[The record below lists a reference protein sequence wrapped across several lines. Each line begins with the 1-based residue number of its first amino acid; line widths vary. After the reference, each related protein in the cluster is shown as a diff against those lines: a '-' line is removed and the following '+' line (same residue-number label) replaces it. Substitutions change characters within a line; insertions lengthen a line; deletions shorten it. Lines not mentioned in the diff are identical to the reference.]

1 MEPVKSSAAA
11 ARSDEKAELE
21 RVLSSEMFR
30 RSPALRSFL
39 SYVGRECFHEPQRH
53 IKEYEIAVEALGR
66 GASFDPSKDS
76 IVRVEASKLR
86 RRLEQYYA
94 TTGTSHSVQVRLP
107 HSGYMPAFKWARN
120 GENGIDLAATGE
132 AQPADGPQPGNGA
145 QGPGLSRPDGWVDE
159 HSASASDSHSE
170 THRPLARTWVLNR
183 RTVVACAVGVLLLG
197 LGALLFS
204 QHRAVRPLTSHGTTG
219 ASLPAGGSG
228 ATAPVDPALRPDELR
243 IAVGASTSGYM
254 DSRGSVWLGDRY
266 FTGGERVYRPDRR
279 ILRTLDPILYQNARQ
294 GNFRYDI
301 PLKPGVYELHLHFA
315 EILHI
320 ETQDSGTEA
329 DRRFDIE
336 LNGKPLLSSFDISL
350 DTPGSNTADE
360 RVFKDISPAQDGYVH
375 LAFRA
380 SFDQALLSG
389 LELLP
394 ATAGTARPIRIL
406 AGPQIQRDHQGRLWG
421 ADRYFFG
428 GHLIRPL
435 APPTQGTEDPSLFI
449 WERFGNFSYFIPVAD
464 GRYVTLRFAELRR
477 VGTTEPTRRD
487 LRERRF
493 DIYCNG
499 VALAREFD
507 ILKEAGAVNFAVQ
520 KTFHG
525 LRPNAQGKLVLS
537 FVPVVNYANVH
548 SIEVIDES
556 Q

>member
-1 MEPVKSSAAA
+1 MGFPESSEAAS
-11 ARSDEKAELE
+11 RLNEKAELE
-21 RVLSSEMFR
+21 RVLASEMFR
-30 RSPALRSFL
+30 RAPALRSFL
-39 SYVGRECFHEPQRH
+39 SYVGRACFDEPQRH

-66 GASFDPSKDS
+66 DPSFDPAKDS

-86 RRLEQYYA
+86 QRLEQYYA
-94 TTGTSHSVQVRLP
+94 TTGTSHFIQVRLP
-107 HSGYMPAFKWARN
+107 QSGYMPAFKMVRN
-120 GENGIDLAATGE
+120 GATGNDLAAKE
-132 AQPADGPQPGNGA
+132 PAQPANGPSPGNGA
-145 QGPGLSRPDGWVDE
+145 QRLELSRPDGWADE
-159 HSASASDSHSE
+159 HSASAFESE
-170 THRPLARTWVLNR
+170 THRPLARIWALNR
-183 RTVVACAVGVLLLG
+183 RATIACAAGVLLTAF
-197 LGALLFS
+197 GALHFS
-204 QHRAVRPLTSHGTTG
+204 QHHAGGPLTSHGT
-219 ASLPAGGSG
+219 ASSSLREGGSG
-228 ATAPVDPALRPDELR
+228 VTPRVDPTLRPDELR
-243 IAVGASTSGYM
+243 IAVGASASGYL
-254 DSRGSVWLGDRY
+254 DSCGSVWLGDRY

-279 ILRTLDPILYQNARQ
+279 ILRTLDPILFQNARR

-315 EILHI
+315 EILHV

-329 DRRFDIE
+329 DRRFDVE
-336 LNGKPLLSSFDISL
+336 VNGKPLLSSFDISL
-350 DTPGSNTADE
+350 DAPGSNTADE
-360 RVFKDISPAQDGYVH
+360 RVFKDISPAEDGHVH
-375 LAFRA
+375 LVFRA
-380 SFDQALLSG
+380 SYDEALLSG

-394 ATAGTARPIRIL
+394 TTAGSTRPIRIL
-406 AGPQIQRDHQGRLWG
+406 AGPQIQRDHQGQLWG

-428 GHLIRPL
+428 GHLIRPA
-435 APPTQGTEDPSLFI
+435 APPTQGTEDPSLFT

-464 GRYVTLRFAELRR
+464 GRYAVTLRFAELRSA
-477 VGTTEPTRRD
+477 GTVEPKRPD

-556 Q
+556 K

>member
-1 MEPVKSSAAA
+1 MGIPKSSEAAG
-11 ARSDEKAELE
+11 RLDEKAELE
-21 RVLSSEMFR
+21 RVLSSAMFR

-39 SYVGRECFHEPQRH
+39 SYVCREYFHEPQRH
-53 IKEYEIAVEALGR
+53 IKEYEIAVEALSR
-66 GASFDPSKDS
+66 DTSFDPAKSS
-76 IVRVEASKLR
+76 IVRVEASQLR
-86 RRLEQYYA
+86 QRLEQYYA
-94 TTGTSHSVQVRLP
+94 TLGRSHSIQVRLP
-107 HSGYMPAFKWARN
+107 QSGYMPVFERAQN
-120 GENGIDLAATGE
+120 GANENDLAATGSV
-132 AQPADGPQPGNGA
+132 QPADGPASGNGD
-145 QGPGLSRPDGWVDE
+145 QGPEFSQPESWADE
-159 HSASASDSHSE
+159 HSASAVEGDGE
-170 THRPLARTWVLNR
+170 THGRPRKLPLAWVRALNR
-183 RTVVACAVGVLLLG
+183 RAVVAGGAGVLLVALG
-197 LGALLFS
+197 SLLFS
-204 QHRAVRPLTSHGTTG
+204 QHK
-219 ASLPAGGSG
+219 AGGSPSLPKSGTG
-228 ATAPVDPALRPDELR
+228 ATPPQSTSLHPDELR
-243 IAVGASTSGYM
+243 IAVGASASGYL

-279 ILRTLDPILYQNARQ
+279 ILRTLDPILYQNARR

-329 DRRFDIE
+329 DRRFDVE
-336 LNGKPLLSSFDISL
+336 LNGKPLLGSFDISL

-360 RVFKDISPAQDGYVH
+360 RVFKDISPAEDGHVH
-375 LAFRA
+375 LVFRA
-380 SFDQALLSG
+380 SYDEALLSG

-394 ATAGTARPIRIL
+394 TTAGSTRPIRIL
-406 AGPQIQRDHQGRLWG
+406 AGPQIQRDHLGQVWG

-428 GHLIRPL
+428 GHLIRPP

-464 GRYVTLRFAELRR
+464 GRYAVTLRFAELRR
-477 VGTTEPTRRD
+477 SGTREPDRPNR
-487 LRERRF
+487 RERRF

-499 VALAREFD
+499 LALARAFD

-525 LRPNAQGKLVLS
+525 LHPNAQGKLVLS
-537 FVPVVNYANVH
+537 FVPVVNYANIH
-548 SIEVIDES
+548 SIEVTDES

>member
-1 MEPVKSSAAA
+1 MGIPKSSEAAD
-11 ARSDEKAELE
+11 RSDEKAELE
-21 RVLSSEMFR
+21 RVLASKMFKR
-30 RSPALRSFL
+30 APALRSFL
-39 SYVGRECFHEPQRH
+39 SYVGRECFRESQRH
-53 IKEYEIAVEALGR
+53 IKEYEIAIEALGR
-66 GASFDPSKDS
+66 GTSFDPAKDS

-86 RRLEQYYA
+86 QRLEQYYA
-94 TTGTSHSVQVRLP
+94 TTGTSHSIQVRLP
-107 HSGYMPAFKWARN
+107 HSGYMPVFERVRN
-120 GENGIDLAATGE
+120 GTNGNDMAVAE
-132 AQPADGPQPGNGA
+132 AVQTADGPPPENGD
-145 QGPGLSRPDGWVDE
+145 QGPEYSQLEGLDDE
-159 HSASASDSHSE
+159 PSVGAFESE
-170 THRPLARTWVLNR
+170 GEAPGPLARVRALNR
-183 RTVVACAVGVLLLG
+183 RAVIASAAGVLLAAL
-197 LGALLFS
+197 AVLLFS
-204 QHRAVRPLTSHGTTG
+204 QHHAGVSS
-219 ASLPAGGSG
+219 SLPKSGSG
-228 ATAPVDPALRPDELR
+228 ATPPVDFTSRPDELR
-243 IAVGASTSGYM
+243 IAVGASASGYL
-254 DSRGSVWLGDRY
+254 DSRGGVWLGDRY

-279 ILRTLDPILYQNARQ
+279 ILRTLDPILYQNARR

-301 PLKPGVYELHLHFA
+301 PMKPGVYELHLHFA
-315 EILHI
+315 ETLHV

-329 DRRFDIE
+329 DRRFDGE
-336 LNGKPLLSSFDISL
+336 LNGKPLLSGFDISL

-360 RVFKDISPAQDGYVH
+360 RVFKDISPAEDGHVH
-375 LAFRA
+375 LVFRA
-380 SFDQALLSG
+380 SYDEALLSG

-394 ATAGTARPIRIL
+394 TTAGSARPIRIL
-406 AGPQIQRDHQGRLWG
+406 AGPQIQRDHQGQLWG
-421 ADRYFFG
+421 ADRYFSG
-428 GHLIRPL
+428 GHLIRPA
-435 APPTQGTEDPSLFI
+435 APPTQGTEDPSLFT

-464 GRYVTLRFAELRR
+464 GRYAVTLRFAELRSA
-477 VGTTEPTRRD
+477 GTVESKRPD